1 MVHPPGRAGPGRRR
15 ARRVRP
21 RSRQQPPRRAHHPPD
36 QARHAR
42 HRADG
47 RPWPAQSRRG
57 IPELVRL
64 RGPRQD
70 LQENLGE
77 LGRAH
82 RPLHEQP
89 DRSPASGSASTAS
102 AAGPWSRPAARWTA
116 AAGTPRYFG
125 WYEMFPAFPVNFS
138 NPVQP
143 GDHFTGSVTFT
154 GGGHYTLVLKDTT
167 AGLVAHDP
175 QDPRER
181 EELLRGGH
189 RRGALLVQRH
199 PAADQLRHRSLQQR
213 VGGRGGDRA
222 APTASRSPW

>member
-21 RSRQQPPRRAHHPPD
+21 RGRRQPPRQAHHPPD

-47 RPWPAQSRRG
+47 RPGPAKPRRVVRRTGPATRPTARPTRASRRAG
-57 IPELVRL
+57 SSP
-64 RGPRQD
+64 P
-70 LQENLGE
+70 
-77 LGRAH
+77 ATA
-82 RPLHEQP
+82 PAAA
-89 DRSPASGSASTAS
+89 RSPASGSASTAS
-102 AAGPWSRPAARWTA
+102 AARPWSRPAARWTA
-116 AAGTPRYFG
+116 AADTPRYFA
-125 WYEMFPAFPVNFS
+125 WYEMFPAFPVNFA
-138 NPVQP
+138 NPVRP

-181 EELLRGGH
+181 EERVRGGH

-199 PAADQLRHRSLQQR
+199 PAADQLRHRSLQQCR
-213 VGGRGGDRA
+213 RWTGRRSA
-222 APTASRSPW
+222 SPTPSRSPW